1 MRFSQNT
8 LDARQTPPLGKS
20 AMGASQSSV
29 ERLKAFISRNNNG
42 SGILNF
48 PRAVDSNGIVS
59 KTNAVDSA
67 PLKSHALEV
76 DNYTVETL
84 QSKELEL
91 KSSI

>member
-1 MRFSQNT
+1 
-8 LDARQTPPLGKS
+8 
-20 AMGASQSSV
+20 MGSSQSSV

-48 PRAVDSNGIVS
+48 PRAVDSTGLL
-59 KTNAVDSA
+59 TRTAAVDSA
-67 PLKSHALEV
+67 PLVHPHLDN

-84 QSKELEL
+84 ASKELEL